1 MVVQDMEICK
11 ILRTI
16 IIAIFFTISSSVKS
30 EINLLDQKVSAVDLI
45 LLKYEIFLTK
55 NFNRLYKGG
64 GVSQTI
70 ILYQY
75 IDSTVKYTTEN
86 GFFVNIY
93 AYMDRNRYTK
103 KKYVPKIS
111 DCNAVRNKI
120 FLNKIGYNLLTQK
133 KNNFVSENELTEII
147 ASRILSVSGISV
159 EDKERLIN
167 DTQIE
172 IEIIH
177 PNKFNSFKCKGRINQ
192 VELL

>member
-1 MVVQDMEICK
+1 MEICK
-11 ILRTI
+11 ILRTFI
-16 IIAIFFTISSSVKS
+16 VVIFFTASSSVKS

-55 NFNRLYKGG
+55 NFNRLYKRDGIP
-64 GVSQTI
+64 QAM

-75 IDSTVKYTTEN
+75 VDSTVKYTKEN

-93 AYMDRNRYTK
+93 AYMDRIRYTK
-103 KKYVPKIS
+103 KKKYIPKIS
-111 DCNAVRNKI
+111 DCNAVRNII
-120 FLNKIGYNLLTQK
+120 FLNKIGYNFMTQK
-133 KNNFVSENELTEII
+133 KNNFVSESDLTDAI
-147 ASRILSVSGISV
+147 ASRILSLSGITV
-159 EDKERLIN
+159 EEKERLVN

-177 PNKFNSFKCKGRINQ
+177 PNKFNSIKCKGKINQ

>member
-1 MVVQDMEICK
+1 MEICK

-64 GVSQTI
+64 VSQTI

-75 IDSTVKYTTEN
+75 VDSTVKYTKEN

-103 KKYVPKIS
+103 KKYVPKKS

-147 ASRILSVSGISV
+147 ASRILSLSGISI
-159 EDKERLIN
+159 EDKEILIN

-177 PNKFNSFKCKGRINQ
+177 PNKFNSIKCKGRINQ
-192 VELL
+192 VELI

>member
-1 MVVQDMEICK
+1 MEICK
-11 ILRTI
+11 ILRALI
-16 IIAIFFTISSSVKS
+16 VIIFFTISSSVKS

-64 GVSQTI
+64 GIPQTM

-75 IDSTVKYTTEN
+75 IDSTVKYTEES

-93 AYMDRNRYTK
+93 AYMDKNRYTSE
-103 KKYVPKIS
+103 KKYSPKIS

-120 FLNKIGYNLLTQK
+120 FLNKVGYSFFTQK
-133 KNNFVSENELTEII
+133 KNYFVSESELTDII
-147 ASRILSVSGISV
+147 ASRILSISAISV
-159 EDKERLIN
+159 QDKERIIN

-177 PNKFNSFKCKGRINQ
+177 PNKFDSMKCRGRINQ
-192 VELL
+192 VELF